1 MFFNFLI
8 YIKSIFFEN
17 LQKRLKSVVKI
28 QHFILLMK
36 VRNLF
41 KKNRSYL
48 CIKAMFIINNKHKK
62 RNKQRKNMNNLKK
75 IGLTALAGSLVVTSA
90 FAGELTASGSASM
103 GVANISG
110 TADDGAGKNFS
121 MANSVYLAGSG
132 EMDNGMTVSMSFE
145 LDNGVDTGT
154 GTGPF
159 DNHYV
164 QVGSDALGT
173 LRLSGHGGSSAQ
185 SAIEVTA
192 AGDLWNNTLGLTGT
206 ITNAAAGDN
215 SLFYTLPAMMD
226 GLTLTASLAPGAAAA
241 TDTHM
246 SYAAVYTGVEGLTVK
261 LGTGDSGTKTANV
274 SSTTMSASYAIGS
287 FTVSA
292 SNTEADKTG
301 AANREVSSYQ
311 VAYTVSED
319 ISVTYGSE
327 TFDLTGNSV
336 DEEVTGLGVSYTTGG
351 MTISGSM
358 INAEGAA
365 NSATADTDKWSLTAA
380 FAF

>member
-1 MFFNFLI
+1 
-8 YIKSIFFEN
+8 
-17 LQKRLKSVVKI
+17 
-28 QHFILLMK
+28 
-36 VRNLF
+36 
-41 KKNRSYL
+41 
-48 CIKAMFIINNKHKK
+48 
-62 RNKQRKNMNNLKK
+62 MNNLKK

-226 GLTLTASLAPGAAAA
+226 GLALTASMAPGAAAA

-246 SYAAVYTGVEGLTVK
+246 SYAAVYTGVEGLTLK
-261 LGTGDSGTKTANV
+261 LGTGDSGTKTAECG

-301 AANREVSSYQ
+301 AANREVTSYQ
-311 VAYTVSED
+311 LAYTVSED
-319 ISVTYGSE
+319 ISLTYGTE
-327 TFDLTGNSV
+327 TFDLV
-336 DEEVTGLGVSYTTGG
+336 R
-351 MTISGSM
+351 
-358 INAEGAA
+358 
-365 NSATADTDKWSLTAA
+365 
-380 FAF
+380 